1 MLITLLMLCKSND
14 DKKTI
19 ILSIGYF
26 ACVQQNASKAQ
37 LMSKYIQIESKCS
50 EICECFTVENFLFI
64 ELFMAFQ
71 KQGRFNY
78 LSKIEA
84 TLLNIP
90 FLVLTLI

>member
-1 MLITLLMLCKSND
+1 MK
-14 DKKTI
+14 KKTI

-26 ACVQQNASKAQ
+26 ACVQQKASKAQ

-50 EICECFTVENFLFI
+50 KIGDVNALWLKTPTLLNYFW
-64 ELFMAFQ
+64 AFR

-78 LSKIEA
+78 LSRIEA

>member
-1 MLITLLMLCKSND
+1 MMV
-14 DKKTI
+14 KKTI

-26 ACVQQNASKAQ
+26 ACVQQKASKAQ